1 MKRVV
6 ADLFD
11 GGAGITR
18 GGPAHDKFTG
28 AALDL
33 AGILGSI
40 NVEHATVA
48 AVQALT
54 AEDFNGVIYVGQ
66 KPYRWRAASLANDTT
81 GQLAI
86 RPTAI
91 ASSDPGRFE
100 LDDATTT
107 ILGAACTFATADL
120 AVLYTVPV
128 GFTLLLTPRAW
139 WNNSIAWTGG
149 TSSAIGLSSSNA
161 SYNTAGDLQGGAG
174 GDLTA
179 AMGAGYKVG
188 SAIGTKLAS
197 SGIVILTGGDT
208 ILFNRIASVYTAGAG
223 VPNIGVRRI

>member
-1 MKRVV
+1 MK
-6 ADLFD
+6 AIPTGFLN
-11 GGAGITR
+11 GGAGLNR
-18 GGPAHDKFTG
+18 GHQFKTTNGV
-28 AALDL
+28 LDL
-33 AGILGSI
+33 PTLLASI
-40 NVEHATVA
+40 DAELASVA

-54 AEDFNGVIYVGQ
+54 ADDWNGVVYVGA

-91 ASSDPGRFE
+91 ASGDPGRFE
-100 LDDATTT
+100 LDDASTT
-107 ILGAACTFATADL
+107 ILGAACTFATANS

-128 GFTLLLTPRAW
+128 GFTLLVTPRAW

-149 TSSAIGLSSSNA
+149 TVASIGMSSSNA
-161 SYNTAGDLQGGAG
+161 GYNTPGDLHGGAG

-179 AMGAGYKVG
+179 AMGTGYKVG
-188 SAIGTKLAS
+188 SAIGAKLAS

-208 ILFNRIASVYTAGAG
+208 IIFNRIVDVYTAGAG

>member
-1 MKRVV
+1 MK
-6 ADLFD
+6 AIPTGFLD
-11 GGAGITR
+11 GGAGLNR
-18 GGPAHDKFTG
+18 GHQFKTTNGV
-28 AALDL
+28 LDL
-33 AGILGSI
+33 PTLLGSI
-40 NVEHATVA
+40 DAEVASVA

-54 AEDFNGVIYVGQ
+54 ADDWNGVVYVGQ
-66 KPYRWRAASLANDTT
+66 KAYRWRAASLANDSTS
-81 GQLAI
+81 QLSI
-86 RPTAI
+86 RPTALGTT
-91 ASSDPGRFE
+91 DPGRFE
-100 LDDATTT
+100 LDDASTV

-128 GFTLLLTPRAW
+128 GFTLLVTPRAW

-149 TSSAIGLSSSNA
+149 SSSAIGMSSSNS
-161 SYNTAGDLQGGAG
+161 SYATAGDLQGGAG

-208 ILFNRIASVYTAGAG
+208 ILFNKIANSYTAGAG
-223 VPNIGVRRI
+223 IPNIGVRRI